1 MSRRYGI
8 TLGVLVLAGIVA
20 AVIVVQTQNIGLRI
34 VLPALAAVLL
44 EAALY
49 ATLAF
54 EEIRCRWRWQWVAL
68 LAPVPYLLYTLP
80 LGLASFSSAAVLVII
95 AACAS
100 AWFRILPRGR
110 AADFAYLLLVAAP
123 LLFKLFPLIY
133 PRAHEDL
140 RLDFLGQL
148 MWIRAAVLAVLH
160 DRPQRGIHFGF
171 IPTRQEWLTGLKWF
185 AIALPPVLGL
195 VIWTGFA
202 SLAIPQAPWWK
213 TAGVAIGTFIGILW
227 VVALSEEFLF
237 RGLLQQWFEEITG
250 RRWLAL
256 AAASILFGAVHLGFR
271 GFPNYRFAAIAA
283 LAGVFYGMA
292 FAKGD
297 GIRAAMVAHASMVA
311 VWRTLFR

>member
-49 ATLAF
+49 ASLAF
-54 EEIRCRWRWQWVAL
+54 EEVRCKWRWQAVAL
-68 LAPVPYLLYTLP
+68 LAPVPYLLYTIP
-80 LGLASFSSAAVLVII
+80 LGLASALSASVLVLI
-95 AACAS
+95 AATAS
-100 AWFRILPRGR
+100 AWFRIAPRGR
-110 AADFAYLLLVAAP
+110 VADFAYIALVAAP
-123 LLFKLFPLIY
+123 LLFKLFPLLY
-133 PRAHEDL
+133 PKAHDDL

-148 MWIRAAVLAVLH
+148 MWIRAAIVAVLH

-171 IPTRQEWLTGLKWF
+171 IPTRQEWLTGFKWF
-185 AIALPPVLGL
+185 AFALPPVLGL
-195 VIWTGFA
+195 VVWTGFA
-202 SLAIPQAPWWK
+202 SLEIPQAAWWK
-213 TAGVAIGTFIGILW
+213 TAATTVGTFVGILW

-250 RRWLAL
+250 KRWIAL

-283 LAGVFYGMA
+283 IAGVFYGMA
-292 FAKGD
+292 FAKGN
-297 GIRAAMVAHASMVA
+297 GIRAAMVAHACMVA

>member
-8 TLGVLVLAGIVA
+8 TLAVLALAGSVE
-20 AVIVVQTQNIGLRI
+20 AVIVIQTQNIGLRV

-49 ATLAF
+49 ASLAF
-54 EEIRCRWRWQWVAL
+54 EEVRCKWRWQAVAL
-68 LAPVPYLLYTLP
+68 LAPVPYLLYTIP
-80 LGLASFSSAAVLVII
+80 LGLSSPVSAAVLVLI
-95 AACAS
+95 AAAAS
-100 AWFRILPRGR
+100 AWFRMVPRGR
-110 AADFAYLLLVAAP
+110 VADFAYIALVAAP
-123 LLFKLFPLIY
+123 LLFKLFPLLY
-133 PRAHEDL
+133 PRAHDDL

-148 MWIRAAVLAVLH
+148 MWIRAAIVAVLH

-171 IPTRQEWLTGLKWF
+171 IPTRQEWRTGLKWF
-185 AIALPPVLGL
+185 AFALPPVLGL
-195 VIWTGFA
+195 VVWTGFA
-202 SLAIPQAPWWK
+202 SLAIPQAPWWQ

-250 RRWLAL
+250 KRWIAL

-283 LAGVFYGMA
+283 VAGVFYGMA
-292 FAKGD
+292 FARGN
-297 GIRAAMVAHASMVA
+297 GIRAAMVTHACMVA

>member
-1 MSRRYGI
+1 M
-8 TLGVLVLAGIVA
+8 AGSVA
-20 AVIVVQTQNIGLRI
+20 AVIVIQTQNIGLRI

-49 ATLAF
+49 ASLAF
-54 EEIRCRWRWQWVAL
+54 EEIRCKWRWQAVAL
-68 LAPVPYLLYTLP
+68 LAPVPYLLYTIP
-80 LGLASFSSAAVLVII
+80 LGLASPVHAAVLMLI
-95 AACAS
+95 AAAAS
-100 AWFRILPRGR
+100 AWFRLLPRR
-110 AADFAYLLLVAAP
+110 RLTDFAFVAMMAAP

-148 MWIRAAVLAVLH
+148 MWIRAALIAVLH

-171 IPTRQEWLTGLKWF
+171 IPTRQEWLTGFKWF
-185 AIALPPVLGL
+185 AIALPPVLGI
-195 VIWTGFA
+195 VVWTGFA
-202 SLAIPQAPWWK
+202 SLAIPQAAWWK
-213 TAGVAIGTFIGILW
+213 TAATAAGAFIGILW

-250 RRWLAL
+250 KRWIAL
-256 AAASILFGAVHLGFR
+256 AAASLLFGAAHLGFR

-292 FAKGD
+292 FANGK
-297 GIRAAMVAHASMVA
+297 GIRAAMVAHACMVA